1 MVRGAIKDGIGRLS
15 DGRPVDR
22 SRIASVAERVA
33 GVVGSVRTATDEARE
48 GKMASPEGAVLNH
61 LQTWLNAK
69 YTIEIAYR
77 SFADRV
83 KGPWRDSLVDHWHEH
98 AKEER
103 AHAYDLAMK
112 IVALGGDPLVTTVQ
126 VPPCTPNLGG
136 FCKVLADLELKAIEA
151 GRVAVKLAGENAPL
165 RVLAEQLILV
175 DAQHLDDLRRMCA
188 SFDAS
193 TTG

>member
-1 MVRGAIKDGIGRLS
+1 M
-15 DGRPVDR
+15 
-22 SRIASVAERVA
+22 
-33 GVVGSVRTATDEARE
+33 RTATDEARE
-48 GKMASPEGAVLNH
+48 GKMGSPEGAVLNH

-69 YTIEIAYR
+69 YTIDIAYR

-83 KGPWRDSLVDHWHEH
+83 KGPWRDSLVDHWYKH

-103 AHAYDLAMK
+103 RQGYELAMK
-112 IVALGGDPLVTTVQ
+112 IVALGGDPLVTTIQ
-126 VPPCTPNLGG
+126 VPACTPNLGG
-136 FCKVLADLELKAIEA
+136 FCKVLAELELKAIEN
-151 GRVAVKLAGENAPL
+151 GRIAVGMAGENAPL

-175 DAQHLDDLRRMCA
+175 DSQHLDDIRRMCA